1 MKDENS
7 LEKKM
12 KDNNMND
19 TPFGNEVNEN
29 IKEKNEIIP
38 QQNDIKV
45 SDDDLDHPN
54 PLESD
59 YYE

>member
-29 IKEKNEIIP
+29 IKEK
-38 QQNDIKV
+38 KK
-45 SDDDLDHPN
+45 
-54 PLESD
+54 
-59 YYE
+59 